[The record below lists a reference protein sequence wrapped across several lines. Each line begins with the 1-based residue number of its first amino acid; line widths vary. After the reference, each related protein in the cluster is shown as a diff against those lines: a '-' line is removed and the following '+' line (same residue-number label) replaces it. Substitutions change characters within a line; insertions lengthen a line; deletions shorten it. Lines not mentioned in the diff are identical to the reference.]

1 MRLTSSRLI
10 LTLGFA
16 LLLQAGVFAWTY
28 QDLMFFR
35 QPMAAIVEAGPDA
48 FEVHAVEALSRS
60 QVTRRHLETIADAAH
75 TFKSPAVELR
85 ALERAVKVDPTD
97 GKLKLKLADALRRSG
112 QLARAEL
119 LYREVLKADKGGIE

>member
-35 QPMAAIVEAGPDA
+35 QPMAAIVEAGPEA
-48 FEVHAVEALSRS
+48 FEVNAVEALNRPL
-60 QVTRRHLETIADAAH
+60 VTRRHLETIADAAH

-97 GKLKLKLADALRRSG
+97 GALKLKLADALRRSG
-112 QLARAEL
+112 QLRRSEA
-119 LYREVLKADKGGIE
+119 LYRQVLKAEGGIE